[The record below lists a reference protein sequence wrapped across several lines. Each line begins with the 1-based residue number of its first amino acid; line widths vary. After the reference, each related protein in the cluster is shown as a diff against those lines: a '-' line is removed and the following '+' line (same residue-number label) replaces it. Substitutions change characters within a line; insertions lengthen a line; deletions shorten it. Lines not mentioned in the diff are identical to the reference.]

1 MEGSFPAPK
10 GSLESHNHIITQSF
24 KIMIDEKD
32 NPFKL
37 TAKDR
42 LIEIIGI
49 VLFLLVF
56 IGSAVKLLFL

>member
-1 MEGSFPAPK
+1 
-10 GSLESHNHIITQSF
+10 
-24 KIMIDEKD
+24 MIDEKD

-42 LIEIIGI
+42 LIEIVGI

>member
-1 MEGSFPAPK
+1 
-10 GSLESHNHIITQSF
+10 
-24 KIMIDEKD
+24 MIDEKD

>member
-1 MEGSFPAPK
+1 
-10 GSLESHNHIITQSF
+10 
-24 KIMIDEKD
+24 MIDEKN

-37 TAKDR
+37 TAKER
-42 LIEIIGI
+42 LIEMIGI